1 MAYTMFNSIIWYVE
15 LNVYIIQSDSQSYLT
30 KHVYY
35 LKVLVNILLIANV
48 LHWQMG
54 IVTHVAISVLS
65 LNHSRFTTTKHV
77 LYAVL

>member
-1 MAYTMFNSIIWYVE
+1 MFNSIIDTWNLMFILYEVILE
-15 LNVYIIQSDSQSYLT
+15 PYLT

-48 LHWQMG
+48 LHWKMG
-54 IVTHVAISVLS
+54 IVAHIVISVLS
-65 LNHSRFTTTKHV
+65 LNHSRLATTKHV